1 MKIILRIF
9 LSLPVITVLTSCDSS
24 TYAVDPTR
32 ALYMY
37 IFLILA
43 LLSVL
48 YLIFRIRRNKKRER
62 ANSSVISF
70 NRKVESILAK
80 LDDPQEKIKALQM
93 MIDRIEDHEEYNKN
107 RAWKYALLVT
117 VYQHMLP
124 VYYKLGE
131 EEHLLEIFG
140 RILELSP
147 RHAITYYNRGSIYS
161 NRGEYGKA
169 LEDFDKAIKYDPSY
183 ANSYNNRG
191 LIYDKL
197 EQYSKAIDD
206 YSHAL
211 ILHDSAI
218 THFNR
223 GKAYASLKRYN
234 EALADYRAYLE
245 LDPYNQAD
253 LRDEAE
259 QSIAGIEGKA

>member
-1 MKIILRIF
+1 
-9 LSLPVITVLTSCDSS
+9 
-24 TYAVDPTR
+24 
-32 ALYMY
+32 MY

-43 LLSVL
+43 LVSVL
-48 YLIFRIRRNKKRER
+48 FFIYKIRRAKKRER
-62 ANSSVISF
+62 ATSSVISF
-70 NRKVESILAK
+70 NRKVENILAK

-117 VYQHMLP
+117 VYQHMLSI
-124 VYYKLGE
+124 YYSLGDE
-131 EEHLLEIFG
+131 DHLFEIFA

-147 RHAITYYNRGSIYS
+147 RHAMTYYNRGSMYS

-169 LEDFDKAIKYDPSY
+169 LEDFDKSIKYDSSY
-183 ANSYNNRG
+183 SNAYNNRG
-191 LIYDKL
+191 LVYDKL

-223 GKAYASLKRYN
+223 GNTYASLKRYD

-245 LDPYNQAD
+245 LDPYNQSE

-259 QSIAGIEGKA
+259 QAIAKIEGRS